1 MSETSRRRPWLA
13 ALLAVVFTGLG
24 HAYLR
29 RWGRAFGWLLLQ
41 LVAAYL
47 LVPEAA
53 LDQLVAGSEIPPLG
67 EVFPIFA
74 VAVASVAD
82 AYLLAVRHN
91 RTVERAGDATTAPA
105 DGPNESGSAATGA
118 GALNVRGS
126 AGTADAGDEPPVTDC
141 PHCGREVDAELDF
154 CHWCTEPLP
163 GADEE

>member
-1 MSETSRRRPWLA
+1 MSEMSRRRPWLA

-29 RWGRAFGWLLLQ
+29 RWGRAFGWLLFQ
-41 LVAAYL
+41 LAAAYL

-74 VAVASVAD
+74 VAVASIVD
-82 AYLLAVRHN
+82 AYLTAVRHN
-91 RTVERAGDATTAPA
+91 RKVDRAVAAVTTQA
-105 DGPNESGSAATGA
+105 DGQNGSGSEAASSGV
-118 GALNVRGS
+118 LNV
-126 AGTADAGDEPPVTDC
+126 GTDIGASNAGDEPPVTDC

-163 GADEE
+163 GADGE